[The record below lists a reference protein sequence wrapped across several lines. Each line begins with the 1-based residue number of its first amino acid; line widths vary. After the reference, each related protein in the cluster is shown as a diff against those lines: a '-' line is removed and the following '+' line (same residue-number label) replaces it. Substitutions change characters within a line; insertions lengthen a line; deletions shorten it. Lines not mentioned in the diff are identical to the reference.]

1 MRRRY
6 SKRPSERG
14 TKEKGDMRVGITTCI
29 MGMRGV
35 VPRVCVMGGVG
46 VSCALLICRGGGEAH
61 KQRGQPQRA
70 RVLIPDRDVN
80 QDGQDLADVADDGE
94 GGGGDG
100 GAAQEG
106 EVTHRGAEGAP
117 GQG

>member
-14 TKEKGDMRVGITTCI
+14 TKRKGRVRVGITTCI

-46 VSCALLICRGGGEAH
+46 MSCALLICRGGGEAN
-61 KQRGQPQRA
+61 KQCGQPQRA
-70 RVLIPDRDVN
+70 RVLIPDRDIN

-94 GGGGDG
+94 GRCRDG
-100 GAAQEG
+100 RAAEEG
-106 EVTHRGAEGAP
+106 KV
-117 GQG
+117 